1 MAQRIREPGVTC
13 GDCLPGEHRLD
24 DSIAGRKPKPNWTK
38 SLGQY
43 TVTRGGRLHR
53 LGIDRTEAD
62 RQIRFLLNKQDM
74 GKWPDLTPLLP
85 RSRSLAF
92 SRVRA
97 TRMIFNS
104 GSPSPSGE
112 RGWG

>member
-13 GDCLPGEHRLD
+13 GVGLPREHRLD

-74 GKWPDLTPLLP
+74 GKWPDLNPTFAREQEFGLLTSASHEDDFQFWLP
-85 RSRSLAF
+85 
-92 SRVRA
+92 
-97 TRMIFNS
+97 
-104 GSPSPSGE
+104 
-112 RGWG
+112 